1 MKKSF
6 IFAALLCTSLFCAA
20 AEVAEDALY
29 FAVDFDDTTDAVKSA
44 GRAAAAE
51 FRGTKVFEEGIS
63 GKAIRLGEKAGCPLY
78 YTKDTLDA
86 APPPGNAVRSEK
98 QRLTR
103 KAAKDY
109 LWQNPTKKQPRM
121 DVIEVWLVRDDKTEK
136 TKVAKI
142 NHIKAAY

>member
-1 MKKSF
+1 MQTSNTTKKIGDFGERIAVRYLYLRGYTVKERNWRSGHMEIDIIATNLSTIAF
-6 IFAALLCTSLFCAA
+6 V
-20 AEVAEDALY
+20 EV
-29 FAVDFDDTTDAVKSA
+29 
-44 GRAAAAE
+44 
-51 FRGTKVFEEGIS
+51 
-63 GKAIRLGEKAGCPLY
+63 KART
-78 YTKDTLDA
+78 YTKDTLDV

-109 LWQNPTKKQPRM
+109 LWQHPTKKTPRM
-121 DVIEVWLVRDDKTEK
+121 DVIEVWLVRDDKTDK

>member
-1 MKKSF
+1 MQTNKTTKQIGDFGERMAVRYLRLHGYTVKERNWRSGHMEIDIIASSF
-6 IFAALLCTSLFCAA
+6 TTIAFV
-20 AEVAEDALY
+20 EV
-29 FAVDFDDTTDAVKSA
+29 
-44 GRAAAAE
+44 
-51 FRGTKVFEEGIS
+51 
-63 GKAIRLGEKAGCPLY
+63 KART
-78 YTKDTLDA
+78 YTQETLDL
-86 APPPGNAVRSEK
+86 APPPGTAVKSEK

-121 DVIEVWLVRDDKTEK
+121 DVIEIWLVHDKRTDK